1 MRLKYNK
8 RNLRKINNEII
19 LLGLFFILSLLIGT
33 FLNKIWSSY
42 NIKALDNLNQMI
54 NHYNNDILVFENI
67 LPNFKSDLI
76 FMIGISISSFLFLTF
91 PFSIILFRVKG
102 ISIGYTINTII
113 ISLKLK
119 SFKLFFI
126 TILKNI
132 IIVPGIIILLIF
144 SINHIKE
151 VFLQIKSKRK
161 DNISFLSKRYIINAL
176 LISFSICF
184 IQGLVNILFIL
195 FIKLFN

>member
-67 LPNFKSDLI
+67 LPNFKSDLT
-76 FMIGISISSFLFLTF
+76 FMIGISIFSFLFLTF
-91 PFSIILFRVKG
+91 PFSIILFMVKG
-102 ISIGYTINTII
+102 IYVLDT
-113 ISLKLK
+113 L
-119 SFKLFFI
+119 
-126 TILKNI
+126 
-132 IIVPGIIILLIF
+132 
-144 SINHIKE
+144 
-151 VFLQIKSKRK
+151 
-161 DNISFLSKRYIINAL
+161 
-176 LISFSICF
+176 
-184 IQGLVNILFIL
+184 
-195 FIKLFN
+195 